1 MKFIFYIL
9 LFVGSVFAYSEKTV
23 AIKGVMKVKKT
34 AAFHLNWFR
43 NIEDCYVS
51 IDRGNLEDTLDSF
64 IEANWDAGEVLKIA
78 VPASAVTV
86 DECDEEELRANDF
99 VPVVSQRFSGVSNE
113 INGGSSSSSPDYECD
128 SPEYRA
134 LEARVEDYN
143 SESQDGSSMNLPSCT
158 GGGSSIPD
166 CDSEEY
172 QEAEREAQRNG
183 DPIGPCRGRA
193 EDRGSRG
200 VR

>member
-9 LFVGSVFAYSEKTV
+9 LFTGSLFVYSEKTV
-23 AIKGVMKVKKT
+23 AVKGVMQVKKT

-51 IDRGNLEDTLDSF
+51 IDRRNLDDTVDSF
-64 IEANWDAGEVLKIA
+64 IETNWDEGEVLKIT
-78 VPASAVTV
+78 VPASAVAV
-86 DECDEEELRANDF
+86 DECEEELREEDF
-99 VPVVSQRFSGVSNE
+99 VSIASQRFSGVSDE
-113 INGGSSSSSPDYECD
+113 INGGSSSSSPDYDCD
-128 SPEYRA
+128 SSEYLA
-134 LEARVEDYN
+134 LKARVEDYN
-143 SESQDGSSMNLPSCT
+143 SESQDGSSMVLPSCT

-172 QEAEREAQRNG
+172 QEAEREARRTGN
-183 DPIGPCRGRA
+183 PIGPCRGRA
-193 EDRGSRG
+193 EDRGRG